1 MAVIVKRPVIV
12 KNIVTQAFKEQ
23 LTAEL
28 TQAIQQIE
36 EWLEQEEFKSR
47 RMISEAQKHD
57 ARRVSQLREQARQE
71 REKQEQVRNNLKQ
84 KLEQVQQ
91 LEIDSLFVS
100 GTYDAPVK
108 IEVGD
113 DIRTKLSQA
122 DIVVKDG
129 IVVRITE

>member
-47 RMISEAQKHD
+47 RMIAEAQKHD

-71 REKQEQVRNNLKQ
+71 REKQEQVQ
-84 KLEQVQQ
+84 EQSQA
-91 LEIDSLFVS
+91 E
-100 GTYDAPVK
+100 
-108 IEVGD
+108 
-113 DIRTKLSQA
+113 IRTSPA
-122 DIVVKDG
+122 A
-129 IVVRITE
+129 